1 MEPVLERDATPPE
14 TYVRRALATG
24 DVLTAER
31 LREAPLKTLPRPSIL
46 DAPITKLRG
55 AGPKLA
61 AAAAEMGIS
70 SLGDLIRHVP
80 HTYRDRADPVGLGR
94 LRLGEEAT
102 GEGEVSSTKL
112 RP

>member
-1 MEPVLERDATPPE
+1 MEAALERDATPPE
-14 TYVRRALATG
+14 TYVPRALATG
-24 DVLTAER
+24 DVLTPEP
-31 LREAPLKTLPRPSIL
+31 LRDAPLKTLPRPSIL

-80 HTYRDRADPVGLGR
+80 HTYRDRADPELKSV
-94 LRLGEEAT
+94 
-102 GEGEVSSTKL
+102 V
-112 RP
+112 